1 MNRFLF
7 LIFFSIF
14 FNLNYIYSQ
23 NQFSANSISNNF
35 LNIDKYSNK
44 DSIHSPKK
52 AALYSSLLPGL
63 GQGYNHKYWKIP
75 IIYAGLGGSAYM
87 FISNRKH
94 FIDYRDAIEMRLDDD
109 PTTIDPYID
118 LYTMDQLTY
127 YKDYYR
133 RNLEISV
140 IVFVGVYLINIL
152 DAVVDA
158 HLYGFSIDT
167 DLSMIPANNANTFV
181 PTISLKY
188 NFKINNNDKN
198 SYHRLW

>member
-7 LIFFSIF
+7 LIILSFLFNISSIH
-14 FNLNYIYSQ
+14 SQ
-23 NQFSANSISNNF
+23 NLISANSDSYFF
-35 LNIDKYSNK
+35 LNNYQLDKK
-44 DSIHSPKK
+44 DSIHSPQR
-52 AALYSSLLPGL
+52 AAIYSSLLPGL

-87 FISNRKH
+87 FIANHKK

-118 LYTMDQLTY
+118 LYSLDQLTY

-133 RNLEISV
+133 RNIEISA
-140 IVFVGVYLINIL
+140 IVFVGVYLLNIL

-167 DLSMIPANNANTFV
+167 DLSMIPANNNNTFV
-181 PTISLKY
+181 PTVSLKY
-188 NFKINNNDKN
+188 NFKNSNNDKN

>member
-7 LIFFSIF
+7 LILFSIF

-23 NQFSANSISNNF
+23 NQFSANYISNNF
-35 LNIDKYSNK
+35 LNIDKYSKK

-87 FISNRKH
+87 FVSNHNKY
-94 FIDYRDAIEMRLDDD
+94 IDYRDAIEMRLDDD

-118 LYTMDQLTY
+118 LYSLDQLTY

-133 RNLEISV
+133 RNIEISV

-167 DLSMIPANNANTFV
+167 DLSMIPANNTKTFV

-188 NFKINNNDKN
+188 NFKINNYDKN
-198 SYHRLW
+198 SYNRLW

>member
-7 LIFFSIF
+7 LIILSFLFNISSIH
-14 FNLNYIYSQ
+14 SQ
-23 NQFSANSISNNF
+23 NLISANSDSYSFFNNYQ
-35 LNIDKYSNK
+35 LDKK
-44 DSIHSPKK
+44 DSIHSPQR

-75 IIYAGLGGSAYM
+75 IIYAGLGGSVYM
-87 FISNRKH
+87 FIANHKK

-118 LYTMDQLTY
+118 LYSLDQLTY

-133 RNLEISV
+133 RIIEISA
-140 IVFVGVYLINIL
+140 IVFVGVYLLNIL

-167 DLSMIPANNANTFV
+167 DLSMIPANNNNTFV
-181 PTISLKY
+181 PTVSLKY
-188 NFKINNNDKN
+188 NFKNSNNDKN

>member
-14 FNLNYIYSQ
+14 FNLTYICSQ
-23 NQFSANSISNNF
+23 NQFSANYISYNF
-35 LNIDKYSNK
+35 LNNYQYTKK

-52 AALYSSLLPGL
+52 AALYSALLPGL
-63 GQGYNHKYWKIP
+63 GQGYNRKYWKIP
-75 IIYAGLGGSAYM
+75 IVYAGLGGSAYM

-94 FIDYRDAIEMRLDDD
+94 YIDYRDAIEMRLDND

-118 LYTMDQLTY
+118 LYTIDQLTY

-140 IVFVGVYLINIL
+140 IAFVGVYLINIL

-167 DLSMIPANNANTFV
+167 DLSMIQFNNTNTLL
-181 PTISLKY
+181 PTVSLKY
-188 NFKINNNDKN
+188 NFKKNNNDQN
-198 SYHRLW
+198 SYNRLW

>member
-75 IIYAGLGGSAYM
+75 IIYAGLGSSAYM
-87 FISNRKH
+87 FVSNHNKY
-94 FIDYRDAIEMRLDDD
+94 IDYRDAIEMRLDDD

-118 LYTMDQLTY
+118 LYSLDQLTY

-167 DLSMIPANNANTFV
+167 DLSIIPANNANTFV

>member
-75 IIYAGLGGSAYM
+75 IIYAGLGSSAYM
-87 FISNRKH
+87 FVSNHNKY
-94 FIDYRDAIEMRLDDD
+94 IDYRDAIEMRLDDD

-167 DLSMIPANNANTFV
+167 DLSIIPANNANTFV